1 MTEDKLPGTARATC
15 TRSHAPTLLECVD
28 ISYLRGSTLGMPE
41 IDLEARSDVSFKLE
55 TKVVRGKNETTPI
68 WTPQQGLTGVWGKT
82 STILTQAAGA
92 PRQRADG
99 ETRGVREFVERAGD
113 VKCRPDCSAI
123 ETGLISLGGPPGC
136 FAALR
141 PRQMTSLPASDNT

>member
-1 MTEDKLPGTARATC
+1 M
-15 TRSHAPTLLECVD
+15 
-28 ISYLRGSTLGMPE
+28 GMPE

-113 VKCRPDCSAI
+113 VKCRPGCSAI
-123 ETGLISLGGPPGC
+123 ETGLISLGGPQD
-136 FAALR
+136 ALR
-141 PRQMTSLPASDNT
+141 LCGLGR

>member
-1 MTEDKLPGTARATC
+1 
-15 TRSHAPTLLECVD
+15 
-28 ISYLRGSTLGMPE
+28 MPE

-113 VKCRPDCSAI
+113 VKCRPGCSAI
-123 ETGLISLGGPPGC
+123 ETGLISLGGPQD
-136 FAALR
+136 ALR
-141 PRQMTSLPASDNT
+141 LCGLGR